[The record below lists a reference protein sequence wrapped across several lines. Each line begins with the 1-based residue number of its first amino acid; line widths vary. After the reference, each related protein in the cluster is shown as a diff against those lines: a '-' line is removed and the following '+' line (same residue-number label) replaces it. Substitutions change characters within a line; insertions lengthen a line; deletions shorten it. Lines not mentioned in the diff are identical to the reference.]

1 MAPRTGSWAP
11 SELPQVG
18 VRALDDHMG
27 GVKVKVLKFLL
38 GVGVAAVVVA
48 AALSAGLLIMDGVA
62 RLVVFN

>member
-1 MAPRTGSWAP
+1 M
-11 SELPQVG
+11 G

>member
-1 MAPRTGSWAP
+1 
-11 SELPQVG
+11 
-18 VRALDDHMG
+18 MG